1 MRQSSRVCLFFILLH
16 SSSSSEQ
23 IKLCARRQQ
32 SYAIEKKK
40 MGISR
45 LIHDSY
51 DRISLWWKPILHGKE
66 YLDVAAISKP
76 DQSMP

>member
-1 MRQSSRVCLFFILLH
+1 
-16 SSSSSEQ
+16 
-23 IKLCARRQQ
+23 
-32 SYAIEKKK
+32 